1 MKFIKK
7 FFRIIRTVYNLI
19 IIAANKD
26 KLSNSKNEQ
35 FLEMGQRLKRKEID
49 EEEFSKQ
56 VAIFKKNTL
65 NDHR

>member
-19 IIAANKD
+19 IIASNKD
-26 KLSNSKNEQ
+26 KLSNSKIEQ